1 MAAKTTKKLSR
12 KVNFASIHRFAAA
25 VSLLAFLVIVI
36 GGIMAETRFI
46 IITFRSIGVIL
57 IIGVVTRIITRIL
70 ASYEEMNSGKA

>member
-1 MAAKTTKKLSR
+1 MAAKPKKLSK

-36 GGIMAETRFI
+36 GGIMTETRFI
-46 IITFRSIGVIL
+46 TITFRSIGVVL
-57 IIGVVTRIITRIL
+57 IIGIVTRIITRIL